1 MAVEHFADEMK
12 GKMFSMYIL
21 LLSLEPMRI
30 GGVRRTTVL
39 HTLRAPRRSLAVQ
52 PTIHDPRGACSHM
65 HARYTV
71 LRFSVGPRQR
81 VNQESRKMMQF

>member
-1 MAVEHFADEMK
+1 M
-12 GKMFSMYIL
+12 
-21 LLSLEPMRI
+21 
-30 GGVRRTTVL
+30 L

-71 LRFSVGPRQR
+71 RFSVAHEVEPPATPACAQAHSSCPLFTAALLSLRARPAAAQSSGC
-81 VNQESRKMMQF
+81 